1 MTTAVVGAATTFL
14 GYQQV
19 ENLLVSCNQAL
30 GGPSSVESWWLS
42 LTSRERESASTKDEL
57 VRRTERI
64 LQEEQGGWAE
74 EMTEAMDEFVKDD
87 SKEEHGKA
95 GCSSGTT
102 EGAASN
108 TEAAPA

>member
-1 MTTAVVGAATTFL
+1 
-14 GYQQV
+14 
-19 ENLLVSCNQAL
+19 
-30 GGPSSVESWWLS
+30 
-42 LTSRERESASTKDEL
+42 
-57 VRRTERI
+57 
-64 LQEEQGGWAE
+64 
-74 EMTEAMDEFVKDD
+74 MDEFVKDD